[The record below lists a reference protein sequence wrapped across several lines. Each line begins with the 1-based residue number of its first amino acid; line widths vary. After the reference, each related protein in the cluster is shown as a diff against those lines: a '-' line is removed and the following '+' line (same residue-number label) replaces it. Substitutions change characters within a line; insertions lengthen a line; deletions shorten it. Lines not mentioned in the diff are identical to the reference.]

1 MPGIDG
7 NRTPASFGNGQALP
21 RLGYV
26 NPDFRNPS
34 GTSLTRDER
43 LRLLGDAHRLG
54 MPLIEDGAYS
64 ELRYD
69 GPGEP
74 ALIALDAEARGGIE
88 NSLVLYCGTFSKTVV
103 PGLRIG
109 WVAGPRAVIQKLV
122 LIKQAADLHSS
133 ALNQMVLHD
142 VVSNGFATRLE
153 PIRALYKGRRDALL
167 AALERHM
174 PAGVSWTKPR
184 GGMFVWVD
192 LPAHLDGAELLAR
205 SIAEIRVAFVP
216 GHAFFSDGTWRNT
229 LRLNFSL
236 SDSDQIE
243 TGIARLGALL
253 KTLV

>member
-1 MPGIDG
+1 
-7 NRTPASFGNGQALP
+7 
-21 RLGYV
+21 
-26 NPDFRNPS
+26 
-34 GTSLTRDER
+34 
-43 LRLLGDAHRLG
+43 
-54 MPLIEDGAYS
+54 
-64 ELRYD
+64 
-69 GPGEP
+69 
-74 ALIALDAEARGGIE
+74 
-88 NSLVLYCGTFSKTVV
+88 
-103 PGLRIG
+103 
-109 WVAGPRAVIQKLV
+109 
-122 LIKQAADLHSS
+122 
-133 ALNQMVLHD
+133 
-142 VVSNGFATRLE
+142 
-153 PIRALYKGRRDALL
+153 
-167 AALERHM
+167 M